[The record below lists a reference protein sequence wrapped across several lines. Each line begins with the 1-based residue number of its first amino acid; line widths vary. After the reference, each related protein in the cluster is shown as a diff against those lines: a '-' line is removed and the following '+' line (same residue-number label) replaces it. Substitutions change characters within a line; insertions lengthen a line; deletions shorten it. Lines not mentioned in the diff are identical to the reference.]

1 MSSVKQKLSINSLG
15 KKCQASRDLEKG
27 LSNSNVTEQYG
38 IPRNTILTWVKNKS
52 EYFVALEQSSI
63 KRKKLR
69 SCYYKRVD
77 HVVFKYLLCK
87 RIQNIPVD
95 VGFIKTRLPEYE
107 TE

>member
-52 EYFVALEQSSI
+52 KKTNLLHWNNHRI
-63 KRKKLR
+63 KEK
-69 SCYYKRVD
+69 
-77 HVVFKYLLCK
+77 
-87 RIQNIPVD
+87 N
-95 VGFIKTRLPEYE
+95 
-107 TE
+107 